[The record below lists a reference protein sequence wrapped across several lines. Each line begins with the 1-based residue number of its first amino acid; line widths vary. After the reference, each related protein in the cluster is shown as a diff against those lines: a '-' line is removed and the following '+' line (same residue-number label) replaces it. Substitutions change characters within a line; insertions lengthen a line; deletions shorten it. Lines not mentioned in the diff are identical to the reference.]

1 MVFSDSISGSKTED
15 EGRLGTRQLN
25 WLSSKGKQ
33 DILTIVEIVGAETRD
48 NSKEISTSLG
58 VWLDVG

>member
-1 MVFSDSISGSKTED
+1 MFPDSISDSDTEN
-15 EGRLGTRQLN
+15 EVRLETRQLN

-33 DILTIVEIVGAETRD
+33 DILTIGGEKARE

-58 VWLDVG
+58 VRLDVG